1 MLCKVTGMN
10 QRPLAGTPT
19 SQRTQVVRHV
29 AELLDHLGVAEI
41 AGGWITRSAK
51 RDRANVPLFARQ
63 RLSAHHGCIGIEAFR
78 RLPSRHAVVTGDE
91 R

>member
-41 AGGWITRSAK
+41 AGGRITGAAERNGA
-51 RDRANVPLFARQ
+51 DVTLLAR
-63 RLSAHHGCIGIEAFR
+63 
-78 RLPSRHAVVTGDE
+78 
-91 R
+91 